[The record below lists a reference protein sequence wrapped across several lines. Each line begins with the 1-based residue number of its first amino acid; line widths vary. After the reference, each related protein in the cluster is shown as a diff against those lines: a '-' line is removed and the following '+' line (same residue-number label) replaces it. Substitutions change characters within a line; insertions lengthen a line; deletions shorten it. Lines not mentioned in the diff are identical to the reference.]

1 MPLPRFAVLLRGIN
15 VGANKRVAMADLRRL
30 LSGLG
35 FTDVGTLLQSGN
47 AVFSGRRAKPE
58 VLAGRVQA
66 AIRDELGL
74 QVACIVRSQEEIEA
88 VIAGNPLGKV
98 ATSGSKLLV
107 VFLSES
113 PDPTLMAEH
122 DPVELAPDRIRLGD
136 RVIYQWCPD
145 GILASPP
152 VGGFVEKHWSVTTTG
167 RNWNTVTKLATLL
180 GE

>member
-1 MPLPRFAVLLRGIN
+1 MPFVLFSFLLP
-15 VGANKRVAMADLRRL
+15 
-30 LSGLG
+30 
-35 FTDVGTLLQSGN
+35 
-47 AVFSGRRAKPE
+47 
-58 VLAGRVQA
+58 QA
-66 AIRDELGL
+66 ALRFKSSKVIADP
-74 QVACIVRSQEEIEA
+74 VEA
-88 VIAGNPLGKV
+88 VKV
-98 ATSGSKLLV
+98 IPSGSKLLV